1 MPDAPQAPVTS
12 AGRIFAVATPG
23 LMGSQ
28 PFAGG
33 QSESAPLGPLGPT
46 GVTPTPSQSVDGGD
60 STTGPAGGAVLVCI
74 ETFVLDVGD
83 GRATVIRAGQHVLS
97 GDAAP
102 LLAPDR
108 FVDASAAYYPVAR

>member
-1 MPDAPQAPVTS
+1 M
-12 AGRIFAVATPG
+12 
-23 LMGSQ
+23 
-28 PFAGG
+28 
-33 QSESAPLGPLGPT
+33 
-46 GVTPTPSQSVDGGD
+46 
-60 STTGPAGGAVLVCI
+60 LVCI
-74 ETFVLDVGD
+74 ETFVIDVGD